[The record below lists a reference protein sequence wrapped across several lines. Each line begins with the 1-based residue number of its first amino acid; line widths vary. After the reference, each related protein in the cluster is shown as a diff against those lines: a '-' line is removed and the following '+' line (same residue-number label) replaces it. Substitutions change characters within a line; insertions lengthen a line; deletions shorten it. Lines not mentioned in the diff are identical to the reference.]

1 MSDGITIERDVQ
13 GGVPVIAGANVPVA
27 TVVCE
32 LGNGQEIAD
41 LLAEYPKLTKEGILA
56 GLRFAAR
63 AVNERD

>member
-1 MSDGITIERDVQ
+1 MYDGITIERGVQ

-32 LGNGQEIAD
+32 LGNGRGISE
-41 LLAEYPKLTKEGILA
+41 LLEEYPNLTKEGILA

>member
-1 MSDGITIERDVQ
+1 MYDGITIERSVH

-32 LGNGQEIAD
+32 LGNGRGISD
-41 LLAEYPKLTKEGILA
+41 LLAEYPNLTKEGILA

-63 AVNERD
+63 AVNERE